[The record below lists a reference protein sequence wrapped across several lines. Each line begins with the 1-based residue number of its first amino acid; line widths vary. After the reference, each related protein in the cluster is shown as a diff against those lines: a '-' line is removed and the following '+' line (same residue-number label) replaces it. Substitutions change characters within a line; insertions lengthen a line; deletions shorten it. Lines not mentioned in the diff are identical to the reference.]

1 MKRLRRDVIG
11 QTASLF
17 VFAALLFSIPGWAST
32 GRVALVVGNGA
43 YTEDNIPALVNPVND
58 ATLMAKSLETAGFD
72 VRLVTN
78 ADQGEMKASI
88 KAFGEKL
95 VQAGADSVGLFYYAG
110 HGVEVRGQN
119 YLIPIGAE
127 IGREVEFRTDAVPA
141 EWVLAWMDA
150 AGNRLNMVILDAC
163 RNNPYG
169 GTRRGGSRGLAQ
181 MDAPSGS
188 LIAYAAAP
196 GQAAVDGEGEN
207 SPYTAALASALVEPG
222 VKLEDVFKRVRV
234 AVEAE
239 TNSEQTPWESTSLRG
254 DFYFVAKVE
263 EPRTPEPSPP
273 TVADTPSSDLT
284 VLQFAARAYE
294 AAERIHTTSSYQLVI
309 DQFSETIYA
318 ELAKEQVAK
327 LERSARVPA
336 TASMEKSLGVTYE
349 QRVLIQRGLAALEF
363 DVGLPDGKFG
373 PLSRAAIE
381 KWKSSVD
388 KPATGF
394 LDMDSAKIL
403 IEAGEAA
410 STTLSVDTIPTGAEV
425 RVVTPMGALYE
436 DGMTLP
442 AGQYVIRVRAKGFAP
457 FNRELT
463 VDGPTKYQVSL
474 CRLESTTK
482 RICEDTPVS
491 RTRETVTE
499 ASVWRSSLKGYA
511 ELGYS
516 NEELRALSYDGFHS
530 VQVLLCRLAK
540 QEMKSKAEQYCSS
553 EFKGSL
559 VPGSFRKNYPFALT
573 TVPCEEQEKV
583 LVSVG
588 GTYLCRYVAEESY
601 VEYVKECHDELR
613 TIPKCPDQ
621 IVTRVR

>member
-1 MKRLRRDVIG
+1 MMKRLRRDVLG

-17 VFAALLFSIPGWAST
+17 AFAALLFSIPGWAST

-43 YTEDNIPALVNPVND
+43 YTEDNIPALANPVND
-58 ATLMAKSLETAGFD
+58 ATLMAKTLEKAGFD
-72 VRLVTN
+72 VRLVTD

-239 TNSEQTPWESTSLRG
+239 TNSEQTPWESSSLRG
-254 DFYFVAKVE
+254 DFFFVATVE
-263 EPRTPEPSPP
+263 EPRAPEPP
-273 TVADTPSSDLT
+273 TPAVTANPSSDL
-284 VLQFAARAYE
+284 AARAYE
-294 AAERIHTTSSYQLVI
+294 AAERIHSILSYQLVI
-309 DQFSETIYA
+309 DKFPRTIYA
-318 ELAKEQVAK
+318 DLAKEQVAK
-327 LERSARVPA
+327 LESAARVPA
-336 TASMEKSLGVTYE
+336 TAPIEKALGLTEE
-349 QRVLIQRGLAALEF
+349 QRVLIQRGLASLEF
-363 DVGLPDGKFG
+363 DVGPPDGKFG
-373 PLSRAAIE
+373 RRSRAAINE
-381 KWKSSVD
+381 WKLSVA
-388 KPATGF
+388 KPATRY
-394 LDMDSAKIL
+394 LDADSARIL

-410 STTLSVDTIPTGAEV
+410 PTTLTVDTVPLGAQV
-425 RVVTPMGALYE
+425 RVVTPTGAVYE
-436 DGMTLP
+436 DGMIVP
-442 AGQYVIRVRAKGFAP
+442 SGQYEIGVSAENFAP
-457 FNRELT
+457 FSRSLT
-463 VDGPTKYQVSL
+463 VEGPTKYRVAL
-474 CRLESTTK
+474 CKLESTTQ
-482 RICEDTPVS
+482 RICKDKPVS
-491 RTRETVTE
+491 RTRKKVIEEYSPGT
-499 ASVWRSSLKGYA
+499 SLKMYDD
-511 ELGYS
+511 LGFPYEEVRNS
-516 NEELRALSYDGFHS
+516 SSFSELRSI
-530 VQVLLCRLAK
+530 LCTLAK
-540 QEMKSKAEQYCSS
+540 SEAESSAERYCSTIY
-553 EFKGSL
+553 GGRL
-559 VPGSFRKNYPFALT
+559 VPGTFRRT
-573 TVPCEEQEKV
+573 TIGDTGKTLLSCEEMEGYYVTVIGKFKCR
-583 LVSVG
+583 G
-588 GTYLCRYVAEESY
+588 YKEETYI
-601 VEYVKECHDELR
+601 EYVKDCHDEPR
-613 TIPKCPDQ
+613 TIRKCPDQ